1 MAPMRIAPQGSRASR
16 AARGEIRD
24 PRTASAT
31 STAFYISQ
39 RLYVSSLIRI
49 RSPPH
54 LRTHLPPSRYA
65 ATVGCPVAPHT
76 VSTLYKEIP
85 CTYT

>member
-16 AARGEIRD
+16 AARGARSEIREL
-24 PRTASAT
+24 PVPHPQL
-31 STAFYISQ
+31 F
-39 RLYVSSLIRI
+39 LYYLSLNDNVSIKSHPL
-49 RSPPH
+49 SP
-54 LRTHLPPSRYA
+54 THLPPSRYA